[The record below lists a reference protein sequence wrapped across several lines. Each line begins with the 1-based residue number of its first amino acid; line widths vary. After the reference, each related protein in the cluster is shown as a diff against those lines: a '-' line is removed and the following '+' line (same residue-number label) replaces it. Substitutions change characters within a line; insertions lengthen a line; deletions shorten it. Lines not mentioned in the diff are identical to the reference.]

1 MKNPVFKFTLYT
13 LITCASWFSKAQ
25 VIRVDDTF
33 TANQLVQNVLTNSS
47 CIATQNANATGDD
60 FSGSKKSYAYFNANG
75 SNFPFKEGVILS
87 TSSSQNGAG
96 PYTNSE
102 GEGDLRWLG
111 DRDLQIALGRNN
123 TVNATVLEFDF
134 TALTNTISFN
144 YLFASNEYQLYFPCE
159 FSDGFAFLIK
169 EVGSTEPYR
178 NIATIP
184 NTTIPVSSTNI
195 RPFTPAFN
203 NGIISKP
210 SCEAMNQQ
218 FFAGFNTTSS
228 PINYSA
234 QTVILNAKTTVVAGR
249 NYHIKLV
256 IADDSNELFDSAVF
270 IEAGS
275 FQPQINLGPEQTVCN
290 GESVVLDTG
299 FSNTNYQYQWF
310 KDGSTVPIAGAN
322 NPTFQ
327 ATDAGEYT
335 AKVTLNGSG
344 IIACAA
350 TGNTKITYKPTL
362 RTTLMQCGDSTNQAF
377 FDLSSATND
386 LRISES
392 SIMTFYETFA
402 DYQQKRNPIAN
413 LKNYY
418 SSTTT
423 IHARISSPQGSCQD
437 YAAVQL
443 TVLPLDSNLPTIILC
458 DNDSNQDGSMTF
470 DIEKVLSPKISPSTV
485 VATSKLTYFSNQED
499 AAMQR
504 NQLNNNFT
512 TTTNPQILYVRVENN
527 TNCSGIYQIAVAIQP
542 YTNASSNLIETIMV
556 SDFSNNNTAK
566 INTIPTGNYEYS
578 IDGITFQSSATFSSL
593 SAGKYVAY
601 VRDIEN
607 CTIDSSQ
614 FIVLDYPKFF
624 TPNGDGFN
632 DTWLIKN
639 LDLYP
644 NAELSIFDRYGKLL
658 HQIKGKDFLWNGIY
672 NGSILPASDYWF
684 RLILDQ
690 NNTIKGHFSLK
701 K

>member
-13 LITCASWFSKAQ
+13 LIACASWFSQAQ
-25 VIRVDDTF
+25 AIRVDDTF

-87 TSSSQNGAG
+87 TSSSQNAAG

-102 GEGDLRWLG
+102 GGGDLRWLG

-123 TVNATVLEFDF
+123 TINATVLEFDF

-344 IIACAA
+344 ITPCAA

-402 DYQQKRNPIAN
+402 DYQQKRNPITN

-437 YAAVQL
+437 YATVQL

-458 DNDSNQDGSMTF
+458 DNDANQDSIMTF
-470 DIEKVLSPKISPSTV
+470 DPEKVLSPKISPSTV

-701 K
+701 R

>member
-1 MKNPVFKFTLYT
+1 MKNPVFKFTLFT
-13 LITCASWFSKAQ
+13 MIACASCFSRAQ
-25 VIRVDDTF
+25 SIRIDDTF
-33 TANQLVQNVLTNSS
+33 TANQLVQNVLTNSA

-75 SNFPFKEGVILS
+75 SNFPFQEGVILS
-87 TSSSQNGAG
+87 TSSSQNAAG

-123 TVNATVLEFDF
+123 TINATVLEFDF

-184 NTTIPVSSTNI
+184 NTTVPVSSTNI

-203 NGIISKP
+203 NGVISKP
-210 SCEAMNQQ
+210 SCDAMNQEY
-218 FFAGFNTTSS
+218 FAGFNSTAS

-234 QTVILNAKTTVVAGR
+234 QTVILKAKTSVVAGR

-275 FQPQINLGPEQTVCN
+275 FQPQINLGPEQTICN

-299 FSNTNYQYQWF
+299 FSDLRYQYQWF
-310 KDGSTVPIAGAN
+310 KDGSTLPIAGAN

-327 ATDAGEYT
+327 ATDAGEYA

-344 IIACAA
+344 INACIA
-350 TGNTKITYKPTL
+350 TGNTKITYKPAL
-362 RTTLMQCGDSTNQAF
+362 RTTLMQCGDSGNQAF
-377 FDLSSATND
+377 FDLSSATSD

-402 DYQQKRNPIAN
+402 DYQQKRNPITN

-418 SSTTT
+418 SSTTI
-423 IHARISSPQGSCQD
+423 IHASIASPQGSCQD

-443 TVLPLDSNLPTIILC
+443 SVLPLDSNLPIVVLC

-470 DIEKVLSPKISPSTV
+470 NLEKVLNPKISPSTV
-485 VATSKLTYFSNQED
+485 GVSSDLTYYYNQDDAALQSNQ
-499 AAMQR
+499 
-504 NQLNNNFT
+504 LKGNFT
-512 TTTNPQILYVRVENN
+512 TTTNPQTLYVRVENN
-527 TNCSGIYQIAVAIQP
+527 SNCSGVYKITLEIQP
-542 YTNASSNLIETIMV
+542 YTNTTINVIENITV
-556 SDFSNNNTAK
+556 NDFSNNNSAT
-566 INTIPTGNYEYS
+566 INTIATGNYEYS

-607 CTIDSSQ
+607 CTIDSRQ

-632 DTWLIKN
+632 DTWSIKN

-644 NAELSIFDRYGKLL
+644 KANLSIFDRYGKLL
-658 HQIKGKDFLWNGIY
+658 REVSGINATWNGIY
-672 NGSILPASDYWF
+672 NGQLLPANDYWF
-684 RLILDQ
+684 RLVLDQ
-690 NNTIKGHFSLK
+690 DNIIKGHFSLK
-701 K
+701 R

>member
-13 LITCASWFSKAQ
+13 LIACASWFSKAQ
-25 VIRVDDTF
+25 AIRVDDTF

-87 TSSSQNGAG
+87 TSSSQNAAG

-290 GESVVLDTG
+290 GESIVLDTG
-299 FSNTNYQYQWF
+299 FSDLRYQYQWF

-344 IIACAA
+344 INACAA

-362 RTTLMQCGDSTNQAF
+362 RTTLMQCGDSGNQAF
-377 FDLSSATND
+377 FDLSNATND
-386 LRISES
+386 LRIAES
-392 SIMTFYETFA
+392 SNMTFYETFA
-402 DYQQKRNPIAN
+402 DYQQKRNPITN

-418 SSTTT
+418 SSTTI
-423 IHARISSPQGSCQD
+423 IHASISSPQGSCQD

-443 TVLPLDSNLPTIILC
+443 TVLPLDSSLPTIILC
-458 DNDSNQDGSMTF
+458 DNDANQDSIMTF
-470 DIEKVLSPKISPSTV
+470 DPEKVLSPKIAPNTV
-485 VATSKLTYFSNQED
+485 VVTSKLTYYSNQED

-527 TNCSGIYQIAVAIQP
+527 ANCSGIYQIAVAIQP

-578 IDGITFQSSATFSSL
+578 IDGIAFQSSSTFSNL

-614 FIVLDYPKFF
+614 FLVLDYPKFF

-632 DTWLIKN
+632 DTWYIKN

-644 NAELSIFDRYGKLL
+644 KANLSIFDRYGKLL
-658 HQIKGKDFLWNGIY
+658 REVSGINASWDGIHNGQL
-672 NGSILPASDYWF
+672 LPASDYWF
-684 RLILDQ
+684 RLVLDQ
-690 NNTIKGHFSLK
+690 DNIIKGHFSLK
-701 K
+701 R

>member
-13 LITCASWFSKAQ
+13 LIACASWFSKAQ
-25 VIRVDDTF
+25 AIRIDDTF
-33 TANQLVQNVLTNSS
+33 TANQLVQNVLTNSA

-75 SNFPFKEGVILS
+75 SNFPFKEGVVLS
-87 TSSSQNGAG
+87 TSSSQNAAG

-123 TVNATVLEFDF
+123 TINATVLEFDF

-203 NGIISKP
+203 NGVISKP
-210 SCEAMNQQ
+210 SCEAMNQEY
-218 FFAGFNTTSS
+218 FAGFNSNAS

-256 IADDSNELFDSAVF
+256 IADDSNEKFDSAVF

-275 FQPQINLGPEQTVCN
+275 FQPQINLGLEQTVCI
-290 GESVVLDTG
+290 GESIVLDTG
-299 FSNTNYQYQWF
+299 FNNSSYQYQWF
-310 KDGSTVPIAGAN
+310 KDGSTLPIAGAN

-327 ATDAGEYT
+327 ATDAGEYA

-344 IIACAA
+344 INACVA

-362 RTTLMQCGDSTNQAF
+362 RTTLMQCGDSSNQTF
-377 FDLSSATND
+377 FDLSIATSDLKISA
-386 LRISES
+386 SS
-392 SIMTFYETFA
+392 SITFYETFA
-402 DYQQKRNPIAN
+402 DYQQNRNAITN
-413 LKNYY
+413 FTNYY
-418 SSTTT
+418 SASTI
-423 IHARISSPQGSCQD
+423 IHARITSAEGSCQE
-437 YAAVQL
+437 YATVQL
-443 TVLPLDSNLPTIILC
+443 TVLPLDSNLPTIELC

-470 DIEKVLSPKISPSTV
+470 NLEKVLNPKISPSTV
-485 VATSKLTYFSNQED
+485 GVSSDLTYYYNQDDAALQSNQ
-499 AAMQR
+499 
-504 NQLNNNFT
+504 LKGNFT
-512 TTTNPQILYVRVENN
+512 TTTNPQTLYVRVENN
-527 TNCSGIYQIAVAIQP
+527 SNCSGVYKITVEIQP
-542 YTNASSNLIETIMV
+542 YTNTTINVIENITV
-556 SDFSNNNTAK
+556 NDFSNNNSAT
-566 INTIPTGNYEYS
+566 INTIATGNYEYS
-578 IDGITFQSSATFSSL
+578 IDGIAFQSSATFSSL

-607 CTIDSSQ
+607 CTIDSRQ

-632 DTWLIKN
+632 DTWSIKN

-644 NAELSIFDRYGKLL
+644 KANLSIFDRYGKLL
-658 HQIKGKDFLWNGIY
+658 REVSGINATWNGIY
-672 NGSILPASDYWF
+672 NGQLLPANDYWF
-684 RLILDQ
+684 RLVLDQ
-690 NNTIKGHFSLK
+690 DNIIKGHFSLK
-701 K
+701 R